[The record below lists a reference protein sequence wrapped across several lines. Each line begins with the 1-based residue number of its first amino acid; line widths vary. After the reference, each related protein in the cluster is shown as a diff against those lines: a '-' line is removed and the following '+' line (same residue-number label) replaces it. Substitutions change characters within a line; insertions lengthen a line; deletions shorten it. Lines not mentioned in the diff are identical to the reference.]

1 MWLRSFAFNAYLYIM
16 TGLVAVLGAPAMLI
30 SESLTFRVVRLWSQL
45 VNIGLRHL
53 CNIRVEI
60 RGQHFLPAGRPAL
73 IAAKHQSMWDTIIFL
88 SLLTKPVYVLK
99 KELGLIPFFGWY
111 TLRTG
116 MVRVDRE
123 GHASALKKM
132 IGDAKRCIAA
142 GKSLVIFPE
151 GSRAPAGG
159 KLDYK
164 PGIAAL
170 YHQLGVACVPVALNS
185 GVFWPRRKFMRRP
198 GTIVLEFLPPIM
210 PGLNR
215 REFMAAL
222 EETIEAATRR
232 LLEEAGLP
240 GGSAASKIT
249 DQNP

>member
-1 MWLRSFAFNAYLYIM
+1 MMLWLRSLGFNIYLYVV
-16 TGLVAVLGAPAMLI
+16 TSLVAVLGSPAMLV
-30 SESLTFRVVRLWSQL
+30 SEAASLRVMRFWSQL
-45 VNIGLRHL
+45 VNSGLRYI
-53 CNIRVEI
+53 CNIGIEI
-60 RGQHFLPAGRPAL
+60 RGQENLPADKPAL
-73 IAAKHQSMWDTIIFL
+73 IACKHQSMWDTIIFL
-88 SLLTKPVYVLK
+88 SLLPRPVYILK

-111 TLRTG
+111 TIRTG

-132 IGDAKRCIAA
+132 IADSRKCIGD

-170 YHQLGVACVPVALNS
+170 YHQLGIGCVPAALNS
-185 GVFWPRRKFMRRP
+185 GLFWPRRKFLRTP
-198 GTIVLEFLPPIM
+198 GTIILRFLPPIA

-215 REFMAAL
+215 RDFMSRL
-222 EETIEAATRR
+222 EENIETAT
-232 LLEEAGLP
+232 AGLLAEAEKH
-240 GGSAASKIT
+240 AAPS
-249 DQNP
+249 Q

>member
-1 MWLRSFAFNAYLYIM
+1 MLWLRSLGFNVYLYIV
-16 TGLVAVLGAPAMLI
+16 TSLVAVLGSPAMLV
-30 SESLTFRVVRLWSQL
+30 SEAASLRVMRLWSLL
-45 VNIGLRHL
+45 VNSGLRYI
-53 CNIRVEI
+53 CNIRIEI
-60 RGQHFLPAGRPAL
+60 RGLENLPADKPAL
-73 IAAKHQSMWDTIIFL
+73 IACKHQSMWDTIIFL
-88 SLLTKPVYVLK
+88 SLLPRPVYILK

-111 TLRTG
+111 TMRTG

-132 IGDAKRCIAA
+132 IADSRRCIED

-170 YHQLGVACVPVALNS
+170 YHQLGVGCVPAALNS
-185 GVFWPRRKFMRRP
+185 GLFWPRRKFLRPP
-198 GTIVLEFLPPIM
+198 GTIILQFLTPIA

-215 REFMAAL
+215 RDFMT
-222 EETIEAATRR
+222 EIETRIESATDRLLAEAA
-232 LLEEAGLP
+232 
-240 GGSAASKIT
+240 
-249 DQNP
+249 